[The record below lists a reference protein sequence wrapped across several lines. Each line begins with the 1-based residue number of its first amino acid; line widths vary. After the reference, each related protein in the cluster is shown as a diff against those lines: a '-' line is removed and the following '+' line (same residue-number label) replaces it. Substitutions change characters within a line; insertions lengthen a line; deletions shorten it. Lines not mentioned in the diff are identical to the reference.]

1 MLNRILV
8 IALLTIAS
16 AVTATSQAA
25 AKDDKYWA
33 LSEKYCNAR
42 FGFCVRY
49 PASLM
54 KDRAPENDD
63 GRRFDNGNSLVMTVS
78 GINNVLNDTRKS
90 EMRSARDEFDRIT
103 YQAQG
108 KNWFVLSGQKNDVV
122 IYLKTF
128 VGRGSIN
135 HLRIETSV
143 HLNKGYRKVVGNI
156 ARSFRPGQLG
166 ASH

>member
-1 MLNRILV
+1 
-8 IALLTIAS
+8 
-16 AVTATSQAA
+16 
-25 AKDDKYWA
+25 
-33 LSEKYCNAR
+33 
-42 FGFCVRY
+42 
-49 PASLM
+49 
-54 KDRAPENDD
+54 
-63 GRRFDNGNSLVMTVS
+63 MTVS
-78 GINNVLNDTRKS
+78 GINNVLSDTLKS

-103 YQAQG
+103 YRAQG

-143 HLNKGYRKVVGNI
+143 HLNKGYRKVVGNV

-166 ASH
+166 IPH